1 MRLNLAS
8 RKEEAHDDAV
18 WAATWAAGGTGVLSG
33 SVDETVKMWT
43 LGQSD
48 TPALDHLHTWSGHT
62 LGVVSID
69 VEPRGEFAA
78 SSSLDSFIRIWN
90 IQDHSTKAVLETAP
104 SETWQVKLQQAED
117 RLLIAAAGGS
127 SNKIVIYNVD
137 EAKAVQELKLPPVDD
152 KRKKETFVL
161 SLAYSP
167 DGTRIAC
174 GCMDGIVVVFDV
186 STTKIAALLEGH
198 FKPVRS
204 IAFTPDGKQLI
215 TACDDMHSHTYDL
228 TGGAVSAAY
237 SGHASWVLSVT
248 CHPDGTTF
256 ATGSSDSKVKLW
268 DLRAQTCLQTV
279 TDHSDQVWGVA
290 FNEKGNRLASVSD
303 DKSVAVYTYS

>member
-137 EAKAVQELKLPPVDD
+137 EAKAVQELKLPPVRSLIPHTSVWTVCLPQLLLPLHFHVHLPTLCCNIAACLPGLQTHKCQTYASAALCGKLPAIVLHTCCHQSGAYLCKRLQVDD

-204 IAFTPDGKQLI
+204 IAFTPGE
-215 TACDDMHSHTYDL
+215 
-228 TGGAVSAAY
+228 AV
-237 SGHASWVLSVT
+237 H
-248 CHPDGTTF
+248 
-256 ATGSSDSKVKLW
+256 
-268 DLRAQTCLQTV
+268 
-279 TDHSDQVWGVA
+279 
-290 FNEKGNRLASVSD
+290 
-303 DKSVAVYTYS
+303 